1 MPRLAIIG
9 LGLIGGSLGLALK
22 RAGLKNLEIA
32 GWDAEWGVG
41 PRAKK
46 LGVIDQ
52 DARDVPTA
60 IADASI
66 VVVATPISEVTKV
79 FELIAPMLEAGA
91 IVTDTASTKREIV
104 HAADRLL
111 PDTVSFVGGH
121 PIAGKEHSGVDA
133 ADASLFEG
141 RSWAVTPSLHADED
155 AIKAVDS
162 MIAATGARPVL
173 IDAAEHDSYMA
184 AISHLPL
191 VVSTALF
198 SLARTSSA
206 WEDLGLLAGPGFRD
220 LTRLASTDPQ
230 LSRDI
235 CDTNGDNLVH
245 WLDRMIEELRRARDL
260 IAGGESEQLTEIFK
274 NVQEARNLFIDAPPG
289 REPPRAEGNRLSAG
303 EQMLSFMVGEYA
315 VRRVKEIEKG
325 ARDRAEGR

>member
-1 MPRLAIIG
+1 MARLAIIG

-22 RAGLKNLEIA
+22 RAGLSNLEIT

-46 LGVIDQ
+46 RGAIDR
-52 DARDVPTA
+52 DARDL
-60 IADASI
+60 ASTVEGAALI
-66 VVVATPISEVTKV
+66 VVATPISAVAEVL
-79 FELIAPMLEAGA
+79 ELIAPELEEGA
-91 IVTDTASTKREIV
+91 VVTDTASTKREIV
-104 HAADRLL
+104 HTAERLL

-121 PIAGKEHSGVDA
+121 PIAGKEHSGLDA

-141 RSWAVTPSLHADED
+141 RSWAVTPSVHATDD
-155 AIKAVDS
+155 AIKAVEN
-162 MIAATGARPVL
+162 MIAATGANPVL

-191 VVSTALF
+191 IVSTALF

-220 LTRLASTDPQ
+220 LTRLASTNPE

-235 CDTNGDNLVH
+235 CATNGDNLVH

-260 IAGGESEQLTEIFK
+260 IAGDEAGQLSEIFK
-274 NVQEARNLFIDAPPG
+274 NMQEARNAFIEAPPV
-289 REPPRAEGNRLSAG
+289 REAPRAEHDRMSAG
-303 EQMLSFMVGEYA
+303 ERMLSFMMGEYA
-315 VRRVKEIEKG
+315 VRKVKEIEQS
-325 ARDRAEGR
+325 AREREERR